1 MRNWVG
7 GWIDW
12 NLALDLRGG
21 PNWASWKADA
31 AILVSPKSDE
41 FFKQPIH
48 YGIGHVSKFVPP
60 GSVRIDMLGAHVPR
74 NLQSVAFLRPD
85 NGTVIVFL
93 NKSVHFCLTFS
104 SFPPKPFSAS
114 PRTSHPKYS
123 CLDLKLTLG
132 VELTQISKPSEH
144 DTEPNLAKTY
154 ITRLL

>member
-21 PNWASWKADA
+21 PNWAKWAADA
-31 AILVSPKSDE
+31 AILVNPKTDE

-60 GSVRIDMLGAHVPR
+60 GSVRIEMSGERLPR

-93 NKSVHFCLTFS
+93 NKSVRFS
-104 SFPPKPFSAS
+104 
-114 PRTSHPKYS
+114 
-123 CLDLKLTLG
+123 
-132 VELTQISKPSEH
+132 
-144 DTEPNLAKTY
+144 
-154 ITRLL
+154 LL